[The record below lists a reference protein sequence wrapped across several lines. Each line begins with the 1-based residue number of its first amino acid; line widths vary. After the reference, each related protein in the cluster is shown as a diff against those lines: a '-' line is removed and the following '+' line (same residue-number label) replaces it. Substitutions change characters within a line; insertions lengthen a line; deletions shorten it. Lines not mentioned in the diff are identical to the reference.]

1 MRVLGVDPGSQAT
14 GFGVVDQVGQRLRL
28 VADGTIRQRAG
39 LSMSLRLKEIFN
51 RLNQTIQ
58 ETQPDQVAVET
69 VFFARN
75 PQSALK
81 LGQTRGVV
89 LLSAAVADLP
99 VFEYSPLEIKKSVV
113 GYGQATKEQVQLMV
127 ATLLGNHA
135 RRSKDAADAI
145 AVGICHLLNAAPPSG
160 GRLVGWRP

>member
-14 GFGVVDQVGQRLRL
+14 GYGVVDRIGQRLRL

-51 RLNQTIQ
+51 SLNETIR
-58 ETQPDQVAVET
+58 ETEPDQVAVET

-89 LLSAAVADLP
+89 LLSAAVAGLP

-113 GYGQATKEQVQLMV
+113 GYGQATKEQVQRMV
-127 ATLLGNHA
+127 ATLVGNHD
-135 RRSKDAADAI
+135 RRSKDAADAL
-145 AVGICHLLNAAPPSG
+145 AVSICHLLNAVPLRD